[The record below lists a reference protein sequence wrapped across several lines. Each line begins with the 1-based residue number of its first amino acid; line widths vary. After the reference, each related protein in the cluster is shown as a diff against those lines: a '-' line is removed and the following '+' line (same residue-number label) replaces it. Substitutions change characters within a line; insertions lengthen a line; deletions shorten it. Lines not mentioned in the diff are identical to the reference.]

1 MAAALIEA
9 ASLDEVPARTST
21 AIHRLLRLETGV
33 DPYRR
38 VKEQYNAIALQKL
51 PGLRQRAAAWPDPL
65 EGAVRAAIAG
75 NVIDFGI
82 YESVDLDSAIE
93 RSFDLPLSAIQ
104 YGEFARAVADARTIL
119 YLCDNAGEIV
129 FDRVLLEELQ
139 NRGKQTTAAVKGAPV
154 INDAT
159 REDAAAAGLAEC
171 ATVIDNGSD
180 GIGTLLETCSSE
192 FLDAYRSADLIVSK
206 GQANFETLVSS
217 RDKRT
222 FFLFM
227 VKCGVVAGVLGG
239 KNGDIVLTR
248 NA

>member
-1 MAAALIEA
+1 M
-9 ASLDEVPARTST
+9 
-21 AIHRLLRLETGV
+21 

-51 PGLRQRAAAWPDPL
+51 PGLRQRAALSSDPL

-82 YESVDLDSAIE
+82 YDSVDLDNAIE
-93 RSFDLPLSAIQ
+93 RSFDLPLSVLQ
-104 YGEFARAVADARTIL
+104 YGEFSRAVDNARTIL

-129 FDRVLLEELQ
+129 FDRVLLEALRD
-139 NRGKQTTAAVKGAPV
+139 RGKLTTAAVKGSPV

-159 REDAAAAGLAEC
+159 REDAVAAGLAGC

-180 GIGTLLETCSSE
+180 GIGTLLETCSPE
-192 FLDAYRSADLIVSK
+192 FLDAYNSADLIISK
-206 GQANFETLVSS
+206 GQANFETLLSS
-217 RDKRT
+217 RDSRI

-239 KNGDIVLTR
+239 MNGDIVLTR